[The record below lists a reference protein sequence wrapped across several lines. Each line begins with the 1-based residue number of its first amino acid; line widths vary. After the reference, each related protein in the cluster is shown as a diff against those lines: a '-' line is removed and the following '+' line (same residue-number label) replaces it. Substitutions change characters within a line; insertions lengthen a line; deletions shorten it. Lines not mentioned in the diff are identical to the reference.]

1 MTFLISSLL
10 LIYIVPHLPVISI
23 HIVAESFR
31 IQFFLSIAIMANDK
45 NALQFL
51 GALKLN
57 YYNLNSS
64 DERFWMSDSKNQC
77 WVVLL

>member
-1 MTFLISSLL
+1 MTFLIGSLL
-10 LIYIVPHLPVISI
+10 LIYIVPHLPVISM
-23 HIVAESFR
+23 HIVAESQDT
-31 IQFFLSIAIMANDK
+31 ICLSIAIMANDK

-64 DERFWMSDSKNQC
+64 DERF
-77 WVVLL
+77 